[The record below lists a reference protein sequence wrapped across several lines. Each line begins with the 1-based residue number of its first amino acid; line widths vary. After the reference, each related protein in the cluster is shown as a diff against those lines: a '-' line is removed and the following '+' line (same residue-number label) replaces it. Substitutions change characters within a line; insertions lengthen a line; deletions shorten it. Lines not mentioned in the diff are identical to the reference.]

1 MKALFLTF
9 QYILPCDGISKKIIA
24 QNKALK
30 CNGLDIELAC
40 FDRDE
45 SGRLIYK
52 IDDRTIETYG
62 KGIAAKIKKRCL
74 FGKLAKYISDND
86 IRFVYVRYIHFA
98 NPFFVDLFR
107 RLRKN
112 GTVIFL
118 ELPTYPYDSE
128 YKNLSLRSFVSVYTE
143 RLCRRWLAK
152 YVDRIV
158 TFSSHDRIWNRP
170 TVRISNGVDM
180 DEIPVR
186 CAPPR
191 NSAALNLLG
200 VAGLMFWHGF
210 DRLIEGLHEYYRTL
224 QPVKV
229 MFNIVGGKPDS
240 EIVRELKD
248 KVRRYGLQEFVI
260 FHGEMSGSALDDQF
274 DRNDVAIGSLGCHR
288 IDNVNVRPLKN
299 REYAA
304 RGIPFV
310 HAVNDSDFADKPY
323 TLKFP
328 ADESFIDI
336 RRIVDFYYSNSFDSE
351 EIRKSVEETLSW
363 RMQMRI
369 VKKELMSLTQ

>member
-9 QYILPCDGISKKIIA
+9 QHILPCDGISKKIVA
-24 QNKALK
+24 QSKALK
-30 CNGLDIELAC
+30 YNGLDIELAR

-52 IDDRTIETYG
+52 IGDRTVETYG
-62 KGIAAKIKKRCL
+62 KGIAAKIKKRCR

-86 IRFVYVRYIHFA
+86 IRFVYVRYVHFA

-128 YKNLSLRSFVSVYTE
+128 YKNLSLHSLVPVYTE
-143 RLCRRWLAK
+143 RLCRRSLAQ
-152 YVDRIV
+152 YADRIV

-186 CAPPR
+186 CAPPK
-191 NSAALNLLG
+191 NPAALNLLG

-210 DRLIEGLHEYYRTL
+210 DRMIEGLREYYRTP

-229 MFNIVGGKPDS
+229 VFSIVGGKPDS
-240 EIVRELKD
+240 EVLRELKD
-248 KVRRYGLQEFVI
+248 RTRRYGLQEFVV
-260 FHGEMSGSALDDQF
+260 FHGEMSGSALDDLF
-274 DRNDVAIGSLGCHR
+274 DRNDVAIGCLGCHR
-288 IDNVNVRPLKN
+288 KNIVHAKALKN
-299 REYAA
+299 IEYAA
-304 RGIPFV
+304 RGVPFIY
-310 HAVNDSDFADKPY
+310 S
-323 TLKFP
+323 
-328 ADESFIDI
+328 ESNED
-336 RRIVDFYYSNSFDSE
+336 FDSKE
-351 EIRKSVEETLSW
+351 YIMKIPANESSVDIASVIAFSRNMNLSPEKIRASVDRLTWNE
-363 RMQMRI
+363 QMSK
-369 VKKELMSLTQ
+369 VVTELNQII

>member
-9 QYILPCDGISKKIIA
+9 QHILPCDGISKKIIA
-24 QNKALK
+24 QSKALK
-30 CNGLDIELAC
+30 YNGLDIELAR

-52 IDDRTIETYG
+52 IGDRTIETYG
-62 KGIAAKIKKRCL
+62 KGIAAKIRKRCR
-74 FGKLAKYISDND
+74 FGKLVKYISDND

-128 YKNLSLRSFVSVYTE
+128 YKNLSLRSVVPVYTE
-143 RLCRRWLAK
+143 RLCRRSLAK
-152 YVDRIV
+152 YADRIV

-186 CAPPR
+186 CAPLKNP
-191 NSAALNLLG
+191 SALNLLG

-210 DRLIEGLHEYYRTL
+210 DRMIEGLREYYRTS
-224 QPVKV
+224 QPVRV
-229 MFNIVGGKPDS
+229 VFNIVGGKPDS

-248 KVRRYGLQEFVI
+248 RTRRYGLQKFVV
-260 FHGEMSGSALDDQF
+260 FHGEMSGSALDDLF

-310 HAVNDSDFADKPY
+310 YAVNDSDFADKPY
-323 TLKFP
+323 ALKFP

-336 RRIVDFYYSNSFDSE
+336 RRIVDFYYSNSFDSG
-351 EIRKSVEETLSW
+351 EIRESVEEALSW
-363 RMQMRI
+363 RTQMRI
-369 VKKELMSLTQ
+369 VKMELISLNR

>member
-1 MKALFLTF
+1 MKALFMTF
-9 QYILPCDGISKKIIA
+9 QYILPCDGISKKIVA

-30 CNGLDIELAC
+30 CNGLDVELAC

-62 KGIAAKIKKRCL
+62 KCIAAKIKKRCL

-158 TFSSHDRIWNRP
+158 TFSSHDQIWNHP

-186 CAPPR
+186 SAPPK
-191 NSAALNLLG
+191 NPAALNLLG

-210 DRLIEGLHEYYRTL
+210 DRLIEGLREYYRTL

-229 MFNIVGGKPDS
+229 VFNIVGGKPDS

-260 FHGEMSGSALDDQF
+260 FHGEMSGSALDDLF
-274 DRNDVAIGSLGCHR
+274 DRNDVAVGCLGCHR
-288 IDNVNVRPLKN
+288 KNIVHVKALKN
-299 REYAA
+299 IEYAA
-304 RGIPFV
+304 RGIPFIYSES
-310 HAVNDSDFADKPY
+310 NEDFDFKEY
-323 TLKFP
+323 VLKIPANESPVDIAFLVAFSKNMNMFP
-328 ADESFIDI
+328 
-336 RRIVDFYYSNSFDSE
+336 E
-351 EIRKSVEETLSW
+351 EIRTSVNRLTWNE
-363 RMQMRI
+363 QMSKV
-369 VKKELMSLTQ
+369 VKVLNQII

>member
-9 QYILPCDGISKKIIA
+9 QYILPCDGISKKIVA

-143 RLCRRWLAK
+143 RLCR
-152 YVDRIV
+152 
-158 TFSSHDRIWNRP
+158 
-170 TVRISNGVDM
+170 
-180 DEIPVR
+180 
-186 CAPPR
+186 
-191 NSAALNLLG
+191 
-200 VAGLMFWHGF
+200 
-210 DRLIEGLHEYYRTL
+210 
-224 QPVKV
+224 
-229 MFNIVGGKPDS
+229 
-240 EIVRELKD
+240 
-248 KVRRYGLQEFVI
+248 
-260 FHGEMSGSALDDQF
+260 
-274 DRNDVAIGSLGCHR
+274 
-288 IDNVNVRPLKN
+288 
-299 REYAA
+299 
-304 RGIPFV
+304 
-310 HAVNDSDFADKPY
+310 
-323 TLKFP
+323 
-328 ADESFIDI
+328 
-336 RRIVDFYYSNSFDSE
+336 SE
-351 EIRKSVEETLSW
+351 ERRVG
-363 RMQMRI
+363 
-369 VKKELMSLTQ
+369 KECRSRWSPYH